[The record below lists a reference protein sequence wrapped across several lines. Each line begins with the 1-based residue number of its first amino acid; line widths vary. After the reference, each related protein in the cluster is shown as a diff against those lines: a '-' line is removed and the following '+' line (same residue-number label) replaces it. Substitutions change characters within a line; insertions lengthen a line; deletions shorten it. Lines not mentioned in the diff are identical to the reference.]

1 MTQRSS
7 VLVSTDGEHWLL
19 GSVCEDMSVQVQD
32 IDLPDNAT
40 VGHIADAVAAC
51 ITQPDALGESQEP
64 DSTSDVDELSTA
76 DNPESLDDSVQPKV
90 AAIPKTSRG
99 VILGIP
105 SSWCLCGTV
114 DVSDLPPRQRRNA
127 MLFALEDKL
136 PVTAESVVADFVVA
150 GKTALGIAAEVQ
162 RLRELIDACE
172 QCGIYIDAICPT
184 ALLALQHLFK
194 KESIQDTPIV
204 WRDAEGLNLFE
215 FDSGGWLA
223 HWRWLKS
230 ICASSGQEHELS
242 DSETQWL
249 NQQFVDPNTPKVIR
263 DNLIETA
270 TLTAKEI
277 QAGHVEPLI
286 NFRRDALDVTDRLRR
301 LRGYLLSALT
311 AAAILLLTITGTCW
325 WRAQQYQQAELQYQ
339 SALTSLYHENFGDQ
353 PLPTSVKRRFGTRLR
368 ELKGLRGDQI
378 DDNHELE
385 TTSALW
391 LLHDI
396 LERLPSDMRIC
407 ILDITIEQ
415 DHITLIGQARTH
427 GDADRIASALRKGNR
442 FDVEPPDTRKLSG
455 GGVTFTLN
463 LVPIDKA
470 VPDLRKSTTLAEMA
484 DTTTKNQAGQPG
496 EVLP

>member
-1 MTQRSS
+1 MKQRS

-19 GSVCEDMSVQVQD
+19 GSVCEDMSVQVQN
-32 IDLPDNAT
+32 IDLPSDAT
-40 VGHIADAVAAC
+40 AGQIADAVAAC
-51 ITQPDALGESQEP
+51 ITQPEVSRELQES
-64 DSTSDVDELSTA
+64 DNTSDVDELSA
-76 DNPESLDDSVQPKV
+76 IDNPESHDDSVQPNV
-90 AAIPKTSRG
+90 ANHPKMNIG
-99 VILGIP
+99 VVLGIP

-127 MLFALEDKL
+127 MLFALEEKL

-150 GKTALGIAAEVQ
+150 GKTALGIATDVQ
-162 RLRELIDACE
+162 RLRELVDAFE
-172 QCGIYIDAICPT
+172 HCGIYIDAICPT
-184 ALLALQHLFK
+184 ALLALQHLLK
-194 KESIQDTPIV
+194 KESIQATRIV

-230 ICASSGQEHELS
+230 TCASSGPEHELS

-249 NQQFVDPNTPKVIR
+249 NQQSVDQNTPEVIR

-311 AAAILLLTITGTCW
+311 AAAILLLTISGTCW
-325 WRAQQYQQAELQYQ
+325 WRAQQYRQTELQYQ
-339 SALTSLYHENFGDQ
+339 SALTSLYQENFGDQ
-353 PLPTSVKRRFGTRLR
+353 PLPTSIKRRFSTRLR

-378 DDNHELE
+378 DDNHEME

-396 LERLPSDMRIC
+396 LEQLPSDMRIC

-415 DHITLIGQARTH
+415 DHITLVGQARTH
-427 GDADRIASALRKGNR
+427 GDADRIASALREGNR
-442 FDVEPPDTRKLSG
+442 FDVEPPDTRNLKD

-484 DTTTKNQAGQPG
+484 GTANKDQTGRSG